1 LTAHA
6 ASFTLLDMSQN
17 SRIIVVGSINTDLV
31 IRGSRLPGPG
41 ETVIG
46 GEFYQAAGGKGAN
59 QAVAAARA
67 ALQPVTFVGAV
78 GDDSLGQAALQRFRS
93 ENLIC
98 DYLKTVAGEPSGV
111 ALILVDEAGQNLISV
126 AAGANAHLTAQDL
139 AAIPEEVFSAASVF
153 LTCLET
159 PLATVAVGL
168 QRARRAGL
176 MTVLNPAPASRDIL
190 TAGLLP
196 LVDVLTPNDGEAAL
210 LAGIPGDDSGDEAAA
225 VRAARMVQNQGCQHV
240 IVTRGSAGCL
250 VVDEQVTHIPARS
263 VRAVDATAA
272 GDAFNGALAAALSEG
287 RSLCDAAEWA
297 TAAAAISVTRRGAQ
311 PSLPSRAE
319 IVEFLKG
326 NTPPRPYPT
335 NNP

>member
-1 LTAHA
+1 MRT
-6 ASFTLLDMSQN
+6 
-17 SRIIVVGSINTDLV
+17 RIIVVGSINTDLV
-31 IRGSRLPGPG
+31 IRGPRLPAPG

-78 GDDSLGQAALQRFRS
+78 GDDSLGKAALQRFRS

-98 DYLKTVAGEPSGV
+98 DYLTTVAEEPSGV

-126 AAGANAHLTAQDL
+126 AAGANAHLTVQNLD
-139 AAIPEEVFSAASVF
+139 AIPEEVFLAARVF

-159 PLATVAVGL
+159 PLFTVAAGL

-176 MTVLNPAPASRDIL
+176 MTVLNPAPACHEIL
-190 TAGLLP
+190 KASLLP
-196 LVDVLTPNDGEAAL
+196 LVDVLTPNEGEAAL
-210 LAGIPGDDSGDEAAA
+210 LAGITTFDGGDEAAA
-225 VRAARMVQNQGCQHV
+225 VRAARMLQAQGCKQV

-263 VRAVDATAA
+263 VLAIDATAA

-287 RSLCDAAEWA
+287 RSLCEAAEWA

-319 IVEFLKG
+319 IVDFLNG
-326 NTPPRPYPT
+326 NPPH
-335 NNP
+335 NPSSN